1 MRLKLEKINNNTYN
15 VYWNNTVLVGTFEM
29 DCDGFYYF
37 YVSDDPGSWTSYTL
51 RLIAD
56 KLDEVNKPFQDV
68 VDKYFNQEKVKDG
81 LVGKT
86 LKFAEKELEG
96 KEYRV
101 VREDI
106 TNFVITDDLHLD
118 RLNLEIDNGI
128 ITNVYNG

>member
-1 MRLKLEKINNNTYN
+1 
-15 VYWNNTVLVGTFEM
+15 M

-86 LKFAEKELEG
+86 LKFSEKELEG

-101 VREDI
+101 VREDT
-106 TNFVITDDLHLD
+106 TNFAITDDLHLD
-118 RLNLEIDNGI
+118 RLNLEVDNGI
-128 ITNVYNG
+128 ITNIYNG